1 VRLFSWNILQGGG
14 SREKEIARAIA
25 DFKPDIVTLQEFR
38 PAAIHIID
46 TLKRLGLRFM
56 HVPDTDNSSQNT
68 ILIASHFGFD
78 AGNFMPEEIA
88 PQPIL
93 EASFN
98 AEMLGFELSLLAAHF
113 PHKEPQIPLF
123 KQLIH
128 DTPSLLDNNTI
139 LIGDLNCGIPFADSM
154 TKSFDNTNYFQ
165 EMLSKGWVDSWRSR
179 HKKAV
184 EYTWI
189 SSVRKHGFRYDHALS
204 SRSFDARITSIRYDH
219 AVREQGYSDHSALIV
234 DFN

>member
-1 VRLFSWNILQGGG
+1 VRLLSWNILQGGG

-68 ILIASHFGFD
+68 ILIASRFGFD
-78 AGNFMPEEIA
+78 AGDFMPQEIS
-88 PQPIL
+88 PLPIL

-98 AEMLGFELSLLAAHF
+98 AEMLGFELSLLAVHF
-113 PHKEPQIPLF
+113 PQKEPQVPLF
-123 KQLIH
+123 KQLVH
-128 DTPSLLDNNTI
+128 DTPSLLAGDTI

-154 TKSFDNTNYFQ
+154 TKSFDNTNYFL
-165 EMLSKGWVDSWRSR
+165 EMLSKGWIDSWRSR
-179 HKKAV
+179 HADVV
-184 EYTWI
+184 EYTWV

-204 SRSFDARITSIRYDH
+204 SKSFDKRISSIHYDH
-219 AVREQGYSDHSALIV
+219 TVREQGSSDHSALIV
-234 DFN
+234 DFS